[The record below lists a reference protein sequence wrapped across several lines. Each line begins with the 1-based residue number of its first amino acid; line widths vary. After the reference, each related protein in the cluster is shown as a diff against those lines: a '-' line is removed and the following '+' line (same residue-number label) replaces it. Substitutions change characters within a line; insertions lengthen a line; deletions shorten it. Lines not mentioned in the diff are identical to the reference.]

1 MVEGDVN
8 QAKKSFMGMPVSSS
22 CSIRYNNI
30 ALSALVYINAIQGL
44 IIELSV
50 LMTLCPG
57 LMQFIVAARA
67 THFMNTTIRALA
79 DIVAILGV
87 CCGLFEY
94 VSVQI
99 APK

>member
-1 MVEGDVN
+1 MVEGEVI
-8 QAKKSFMGMPVSSS
+8 QSKKSFMGMPVSSS
-22 CSIRYNNI
+22 YSIKYNNI
-30 ALSALVYINAIQGL
+30 ALSALAYINAIQGL

-50 LMTLCPG
+50 LMTLFPG
-57 LMQFIVAARA
+57 FVQFIVADRG
-67 THFMNTTIRALA
+67 THLVNTTIRASA

-99 APK
+99 ALK